1 MGQTP
6 GEEKHDEP
14 SLELPSLSLPGFGR
28 RKKSREMDLR
38 KSEPET
44 DQPSTPEVQAEQL
57 RTPAVQAEAEQPST
71 PGAETAAL
79 EPVAPV
85 EDRTLPVED
94 RTPPDVPVG
103 EPAPRDASTT
113 EVDPTPTAVTPARR
127 RATKERKQPKERPER
142 PERRR
147 RTASATP
154 KVPGR
159 VAAAVTGLVVGAAGG
174 VATYGAMEG
183 CEAVRGVST
192 CGGAPGFFIL
202 VAILALMVLLGSVLL
217 KAFRVSDTGSTS
229 FLAVGVV
236 AVVAMLVLLDV
247 IFTPAMF
254 VVIPVLS
261 ALAFLLAHWV
271 TTRFDEEATDLRR

>member
-6 GEEKHDEP
+6 GDEKHNEP

-28 RKKSREMDLR
+28 RKKSRQQDLQQP
-38 KSEPET
+38 EPET
-44 DQPSTPEVQAEQL
+44 EQPSTPE
-57 RTPAVQAEAEQPST
+57 
-71 PGAETAAL
+71 AETAAL
-79 EPVAPV
+79 PEVHEPP
-85 EDRTLPVED
+85 
-94 RTPPDVPVG
+94 VPVG
-103 EPAPRDASTT
+103 EPAPRD
-113 EVDPTPTAVTPARR
+113 EPPAAPVRR
-127 RATKERKQPKERPER
+127 RARKERKEPREAPRI
-142 PERRR
+142 
-147 RTASATP
+147 
-154 KVPGR
+154 PGR

-202 VAILALMVLLGSVLL
+202 VAILALMVLLGSLLL

-247 IFTPAMF
+247 IFEPAMF

-271 TTRFDEEATDLRR
+271 TTHFDEEATGLRR

>member
-6 GEEKHDEP
+6 GDEKHNEP

-28 RKKSREMDLR
+28 RKKSRQQDVQQ
-38 KSEPET
+38 SGAET
-44 DQPSTPEVQAEQL
+44 EQPSTPE
-57 RTPAVQAEAEQPST
+57 
-71 PGAETAAL
+71 AETAAL
-79 EPVAPV
+79 PEVQELSAPI
-85 EDRTLPVED
+85 ED

-103 EPAPRDASTT
+103 EPAPRDERTT
-113 EVDPTPTAVTPARR
+113 ELAAAPARR
-127 RATKERKQPKERPER
+127 RARKERKEPREPKE
-142 PERRR
+142 
-147 RTASATP
+147 A

-159 VAAAVTGLVVGAAGG
+159 VAAALTGLVVGAAGG
-174 VATYGAMEG
+174 AATYGAMEG

-217 KAFRVSDTGSTS
+217 KAFRVSDPGSTS

-247 IFTPAMF
+247 IFSPAMF

-271 TTRFDEEATDLRR
+271 TTRFDEEAAGLRR

>member
-6 GEEKHDEP
+6 GDEKHDEP

-28 RKKSREMDLR
+28 RKKSRQQDLQQA
-38 KSEPET
+38 EPEHERT
-44 DQPSTPEVQAEQL
+44 GTPEAQEPTEP
-57 RTPAVQAEAEQPST
+57 RE
-71 PGAETAAL
+71 AETAAL
-79 EPVAPV
+79 PESEPEA
-85 EDRTLPVED
+85 DTAALPDVG
-94 RTPPDVPVG
+94 TTVPPEAETAALPQVQEPTVPVG
-103 EPAPRDASTT
+103 EPAPRDELPA
-113 EVDPTPTAVTPARR
+113 APARR
-127 RATKERKQPKERPER
+127 RARKERKEPKERPER
-142 PERRR
+142 AERRR
-147 RTASATP
+147 RTASAP
-154 KVPGR
+154 RVSGR
-159 VAAAVTGLVVGAAGG
+159 VAAALTGLVVGAAGG
-174 VATYGAMEG
+174 AATYGAMEG

-202 VAILALMVLLGSVLL
+202 VAILALMVLLGSLLL

-247 IFTPAMF
+247 IFSPAMF

-271 TTRFDEEATDLRR
+271 TTRFDEEAADLRR